1 MALFLL
7 LALAIGAAL
16 AMIMASD
23 PGYVLVSYGGVSLE
37 ASLWVAIC
45 GGLSFLAVVFG
56 VALLAGRLARG
67 GNSIAAWVRGRRATT
82 RRLQALRGTIL
93 LAEGRWREALRV
105 LAVAADQSDAT
116 LAALFGAA
124 RAANAL
130 GDFQQ
135 RDGLLAR
142 AAEAVPEAALAAGLT
157 RAELQQAAGQWRE
170 SVATLNALRPR
181 APRHA
186 LLLQRLF
193 DAHRELDE
201 PEAAAELA
209 ADLSAA
215 DLPTS
220 AREEVR
226 LAAWRARLAKDAGDV
241 GSARAAWRAMPR
253 ALRDNEALVLD
264 YVNVLAANGDHER
277 AEAVLR
283 GALKSEW
290 REALVLRY
298 ATIGGD
304 VAKRRKVAGK
314 WMKSHPGDAA
324 LLFVLGRLA
333 AAAGDATAAESHL
346 QASVQL
352 ATAPA
357 PLVELARLRA
367 AGGDAQAAN
376 AYFDRAAQAA
386 GFASGARQ
394 PQGAIGAAGA

>member
-1 MALFLL
+1 M
-7 LALAIGAAL
+7 

-37 ASLWVAIC
+37 ASLWVAVC
-45 GGLSFLAVVFG
+45 GGLSFLVAVFL
-56 VALLAGRLARG
+56 VALLARRLARG
-67 GNSIAAWVRGRRATT
+67 GGGVAAWVRGRRATT

-93 LAEGRWREALRV
+93 LAEGRWREALRD
-105 LAVAADQSDAT
+105 LAAAADQSDAP
-116 LAALFGAA
+116 LATWFGAA

-130 GDFQQ
+130 GDFRQ

-142 AAEAVPEAALAAGLT
+142 AAEAVPEAALVTGLT
-157 RAELQQAAGQWRE
+157 RAELQQAVGQWRE

-181 APRHA
+181 APRHP

-209 ADLSAA
+209 ADLSAT
-215 DLPTS
+215 DLPAG
-220 AREEVR
+220 AREETR
-226 LAAWRARLAKDAGDV
+226 RAAWRARFAKDAGDV
-241 GSARAAWRAMPR
+241 GSARAAWRAMPK
-253 ALRDNEALVLD
+253 ALRNDEALVLD
-264 YVNVLAANGDHER
+264 YVDVLATNGDHER

-304 VAKRRKVAGK
+304 VAKRRGIARK
-314 WMKSHPGDAA
+314 WVKSHPEDAA
-324 LLFVLGRLA
+324 LLLTLGRLA
-333 AAAGDATAAESHL
+333 AAAGDAAAAESHL
-346 QASVQL
+346 QASVRL

-357 PLVELARLRA
+357 PLVELARLQA
-367 AGGDAQAAN
+367 ASGDAQAAN
-376 AYFDRAAQAA
+376 AYFDQAAQAA
-386 GFASGARQ
+386 GFASDARQ
-394 PQGAIGAAGA
+394 PQGAIGGAGA